1 MKFPYSMLLDYVT
14 TKLNAAEVGDLLTMA
29 GFELE
34 GLEQVGD
41 EWVLDIKVPSNR
53 GDGLSVL
60 GLAREVLA
68 KDTRS
73 QATDLYELAAH
84 RFTMDDESDE
94 GETGCLTS
102 VTIDTGDCGR
112 YACRLF
118 RGIGAH
124 QTPEWIAKRLE
135 QAGQR
140 SISLL
145 VDLTNYV
152 MLELGQPLHAFDMDK
167 LAEQRIVVRKARK
180 GEKLTT
186 LDGNEHELSED
197 QMMICDA
204 EKPVAAAGVMGG
216 LETEVT
222 EGTQNVLL
230 ESAHFLNTSIR
241 RTRKQLG
248 LNTDASYRFE
258 RSVDPDG
265 VVAGLNRFAMLLAE
279 VDGGESLVQG
289 VVDIYPGKKAS
300 SSVQVRMSRVV
311 RLLGMPILA
320 DQARNYLMRLGMLIG
335 GNGEPF
341 TVIPPSWRQD
351 VEREDDLVED
361 IGRVHGYDLIPET
374 LTQGSVPQ
382 GGSLGDFHRIDIMR
396 EAALRCGFDQII
408 SHSLRDVHPLDELCE
423 KVLLKNPNA
432 PDMATLRSSLMP
444 CLADAARRNGA
455 KDLHLFEIGRVFYCD
470 NGPKERRRFAMLST
484 GALIPGHWV
493 KADAPVADFFS
504 LKGSLLN
511 VLESIGVEVQLDGS
525 SKDPRFHPT
534 RQAKVVAA
542 PTGSDTSDALG
553 AQKGFPLGIIGQI
566 HPDIAEQLALP
577 AETFLCEIDI
587 EAAMKVDTGDLKYR
601 AVSRN
606 PAVRRD
612 IAILI
617 SKATAY
623 SQIEKAIVDAGGD
636 VLEKQWL
643 FDVYEGKG
651 IPEGSHSLAIA
662 LQLRKMGGN
671 FTDEEAN
678 QVRDRVVSALESIGA
693 SRR

>member
-1 MKFPYSMLLDYVT
+1 MKFPISMLLDYVST
-14 TKLNAAEVGDLLTMA
+14 ALSAAEIGDLLTMA

-34 GLEQVGD
+34 GLEKVGD

-68 KDTRS
+68 KDVLSTP
-73 QATDLYELAAH
+73 TDLYELAAN
-84 RFTMDDESDE
+84 RFKMPDESDE
-94 GETGCLTS
+94 GEAGCLTS
-102 VTIDTGDCGR
+102 VAIQTSDCGR

-118 RGIGAH
+118 RGIGTH
-124 QTPEWIAKRLE
+124 QTPQWIADRLE
-135 QAGQR
+135 ATGQR

-167 LAEQRIVVRKARK
+167 LAEKRIVVRKARL

-186 LDGNEHELSED
+186 LDGNEHELRED

-222 EGTQNVLL
+222 GSTQNVLL

-279 VDGGESLVQG
+279 VDEGASLVLG
-289 VVDIYPGKKAS
+289 VVDEYPGKKAL
-300 SSVQVRMSRVV
+300 SSVQLRMSRAVK
-311 RLLGMPILA
+311 LLGMPILA
-320 DQARNYLMRLGMLIG
+320 DYARNYLARLGMLIG

-341 TVIPPSWRQD
+341 TVIPPSWRPD
-351 VEREDDLVED
+351 VEREDDLIED

-382 GGSLGDFHRIDIMR
+382 GGVLGDYHRVDLIR

-408 SHSLRDVHPLDELCE
+408 SHSLRDVHPLDPICE
-423 KVLLKNPNA
+423 KIGPRNPNA
-432 PDMATLRSSLMP
+432 PDMATLRPSLLP

-455 KDLHLFEIGRVFYCD
+455 KDLHLFEIGRVFYGD
-470 NGPKERRRFAMLST
+470 NGPKERRQFAMMSM
-484 GALIPGHWV
+484 GSLIPGHWT
-493 KADAPVADFFS
+493 KADAPTADFFS
-504 LKGSLLN
+504 LKGSLMS

-525 SKDPRFHPT
+525 SGDPRFHPT
-534 RQAKVVAA
+534 RQARLLAV
-542 PTGSDTSDALG
+542 PTESDSSDPSGIL
-553 AQKGFPLGIIGQI
+553 KGMPLGIMGQI
-566 HPDIAEQLALP
+566 HPDIAESLSLP
-577 AETFLCEIDI
+577 AETVMAEIDI
-587 EAAMKVDTGDLKYR
+587 EALMSVDTGKLKYR

-617 SKATAY
+617 TKQTSY
-623 SQIEKAIVDAGGD
+623 SAIEQTIEQAAGE

-651 IPEGSHSLAIA
+651 IPDGSHSLAIA

-678 QVRDRVVSALESIGA
+678 QVRDRVVAALEAIGA